1 MLKILKRG
9 KCRLEDIDKDLGALA
24 DCVRRYV
31 GEGVTGV
38 AAFIEEVAEKLVP
51 RSKERAFT
59 ALGMA
64 AATAGK
70 ASFIQAVT
78 LALPMIE
85 SSEERLFVLKALATL
100 YNGLEAAKAATSARP
115 PLTEE
120 EYAALLG
127 TLTCDDLKKLSLV
140 EGSPPQ
146 FMRAYARIALRSS
159 CKASVK
165 AEGVKALFTLASW
178 GIMTKEE
185 VAAMAKELGMKIA
198 LIRGKEG
205 IKGVTVSVS
214 GLTITGGADL
224 ALPVIKG
231 LKALGA
237 L

>member
-1 MLKILKRG
+1 MLRLLKRG
-9 KCRLEDIDKDLGALA
+9 RCRLEEVNNDLGTLA
-24 DCVRRYV
+24 DCVGRYV
-31 GEGVTGV
+31 SEGVTGV

-51 RSKERAFT
+51 MSKETAFT

-70 ASFIQAVT
+70 AQFIQAAA

-85 SSEERLFVLKALATL
+85 SGEGRLFVLKALATL
-100 YNGLEAAKAATSARP
+100 YSGVEAARAAASARP
-115 PLTEE
+115 PLTED
-120 EYAALLG
+120 EYTALLS
-127 TLTCDDLKKLSLV
+127 TLACDDLEKLSSV
-140 EGSPPQ
+140 GGSPPQ
-146 FMRAYARIALRSS
+146 FVRAYARIALRSP

-178 GIMTKEE
+178 GLITKEE

-198 LIRGKEG
+198 LVRGEEG
-205 IKGVTVSVS
+205 IKGVRVSVS
-214 GLTITGGADL
+214 GLTITGGTDL